1 MTPHVVMVP
10 GLRGDTPTHWQQV
23 LTPALGAT
31 HLPTHRAPDDLAGR
45 TADITASIESREGP
59 VLLVGHSAGVLT
71 ILHWARAAEP
81 GLTSRVHA
89 ALLVTPPALER
100 ELPGAYPRLGEL
112 RRAGWLP
119 LPQGPL
125 PFDST
130 VLVSDDDELGP
141 AVVVQ
146 GLARRW
152 GSTVVG
158 AGPVGHANPAAGFG
172 DWPFVAECIRAA
184 GAGAGAG
191 MQVH

>member
-71 ILHWARAAEP
+71 ILHWAQAAGA
-81 GLTSRVHA
+81 GLTGRVHA
-89 ALLVTPPALER
+89 ALLVTPPTLER
-100 ELPGAYPRLGEL
+100 ELPEAYPRLEEL
-112 RRAGWLP
+112 RRTGWLP
-119 LPQGPL
+119 LPAGPL

-130 VLVSDDDELGP
+130 VLVSDDDPLGP
-141 AVVVQ
+141 PEEVEA
-146 GLARRW
+146 LAGQW
-152 GSTVVG
+152 GSSVLG

-172 DWPFVAECIRAA
+172 DWPFVAECIRAV
-184 GAGAGAG
+184 GAGV
-191 MQVH
+191 QVH